1 MDPSRRAL
9 IEHEIDTGYLLPVH
23 NGTSVLEGVHPINRG
38 SFLEYHCPD
47 AATLLKILDVQS
59 PIHNLPVN
67 DAIRTF
73 YYRGHR
79 DADWKLCP
87 SVFRPDSAGKSAT
100 AMQTIHGDVE
110 RELALYCNF
119 LEAVN
124 AQGGFIEDEAFRELD
139 KHRRKAELSEGFA
152 LKIEAGLHPSPDF
165 PSTGHMRTLALAQH
179 YSVPTRLLDWTSNPY
194 TALFFATA
202 NIDLLNIKSD
212 VDFGIWMIPKILF
225 DAAAQFREFHVIDV
239 SQFQNANISAQRG
252 CFTSHIPALS
262 KVRSKK
268 AAYPVAPEGGRFLH
282 LDEFLTEDFGDE
294 LYNRIVREVTGKPM
308 LLRLKSNEVD
318 VCRKKL
324 DQLGINWATLMPN
337 LEGAAK
343 EAARRDRMNHHF

>member
-1 MDPSRRAL
+1 L
-9 IEHEIDTGYLLPVH
+9 IEHGIDAGTLFRVH
-23 NGTSVLEGVHPINRG
+23 NGSNVLEGVHPIDRG

-87 SVFRPDSAGKSAT
+87 SVFRPDSSGHSAT
-100 AMQTIHGDVE
+100 AMQTIDGVVE
-110 RELALYCNF
+110 REIAFYCNF

-139 KHRRKAELSEGFA
+139 KHRRNAELAEGFA

-165 PSTGHMRTLALAQH
+165 PSAGQMRTLALAQH
-179 YSVPTRLLDWTSNPY
+179 YNVPTRLLDWTSNPY

-202 NIDLLNIKSD
+202 NIDVLNIKSD
-212 VDFGIWMIPKILF
+212 GDFGVWMIPKILF
-225 DAAAQFREFHVIDV
+225 DAAAQFREFHIIDV
-239 SQFQNANISAQRG
+239 SQFQNANIAAQRG
-252 CFTSHIPALS
+252 CFTSRIPAVS
-262 KVRSKK
+262 KML
-268 AAYPVAPEGGRFLH
+268 AGQATFPVAPEGGRFLH

-294 LYNRIVREVTGKPM
+294 LYNRIVREVTCKPM
-308 LLRLKSNEVD
+308 LMRLNSNEFD
-318 VCRKKL
+318 VCRKKR

-343 EAARRDRMNHHF
+343 EAARRDRMNHNF